1 MSKLYHKI
9 MMAIYLAFDNMYF
22 GKRHRIIVKMASEG
36 YREYTSDEKRKMAYY
51 EMLSREYSDLAK
63 IEFDLLHGNN

>member
-1 MSKLYHKI
+1 MRKLYHKI

-22 GKRHRIIVKMASEG
+22 QKRHRIIEKMAKGG
-36 YREYTSDEKRKMAYY
+36 YLGYTPDDKRKMAYY